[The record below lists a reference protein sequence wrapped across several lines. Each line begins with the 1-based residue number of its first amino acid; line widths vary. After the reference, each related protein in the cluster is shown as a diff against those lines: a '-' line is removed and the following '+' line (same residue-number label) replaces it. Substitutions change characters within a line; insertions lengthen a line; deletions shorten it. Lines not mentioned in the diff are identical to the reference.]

1 MSVKVK
7 KLENNEVQ
15 LDIAVDAQK
24 SAKEYDK
31 ACHKLA
37 KRVNIPGFRAGKAPK
52 AILEKHVGKEAIQR
66 EVLESTLPEIFANV
80 IKDNKFDIIS
90 EPYIESYEFADDK
103 SFKAVAKLELKPEV
117 TLCEYKNIEI
127 KIEEY
132 KQPEKALEKE
142 IEVLADKY
150 AELKAVEGR
159 KTTATDTVNIDFE
172 GFVDGEAIK
181 GGAAKNY
188 PLNIEHS
195 NFIPGF
201 AEQLVDKNIGD
212 EFTIEVK
219 FPDTYHDEAIKGK
232 DAQFK
237 IKINSIQEKVL
248 PTLDDEFAKKVGP
261 FKSLDELK
269 ADIEKYLETMTKT
282 ENEKR
287 VAAKVLEKLN
297 NEISINIQDSMITR
311 EARALMGEFQQRV
324 TSQGGDWDKMIES
337 EGHEKIW
344 EQLKTEAE
352 SRIKNSLII
361 TKIAEA
367 EKIEVEG
374 KDLEVKIEEI
384 ARVYNTN
391 KMAILEEIQK
401 NATLIH
407 SLSQQV
413 LSQKVTQFLINNV
426 NIKYTKSK

>member
-15 LDIAVDAQK
+15 LEIEVDAK
-24 SAKEYDK
+24 HSSKEYDK
-31 ACHKLA
+31 ACQRLS

-52 AILEKHVGKEAIQR
+52 NILEKHIGKEAIQR
-66 EVLESTLPEIFANV
+66 EVLESTLPEIFAKV
-80 IKDNKFDIIS
+80 IKENNFDIIS
-90 EPYIESYEFADDK
+90 EPYIDSYEFAADK

-117 TLCEYKNIEI
+117 NLCEYKNIDI

-142 IEVLADKY
+142 LEVLADKY
-150 AELKAVEGR
+150 AELKSVEGR
-159 KTTATDTVNIDFE
+159 KTTSTDTVNIDFE
-172 GFVDGEAIK
+172 GSVKGELIK

-201 AEQLVDKNIGD
+201 AEQLVDKNVGD
-212 EFTIEVK
+212 EFTIDVK
-219 FPDTYHDEAIKGK
+219 FPENYHDEAIKGK

-248 PTLDDEFAKKVGP
+248 PEINDEFAQKVGK
-261 FKSLDELK
+261 FSTLDELK
-269 ADIEKYLETMTKT
+269 TDIENYLQTMTKT

-287 VAAKVLEKLN
+287 AATQIFEKLDKGVN
-297 NEISINIQDSMITR
+297 INIQNSMITR
-311 EARALMGEFQQRV
+311 EARALMGEFQQRIA
-324 TSQGGDWDKMIES
+324 SQGGNWDKMVET

-361 TKIAEA
+361 AKIAEL

-384 ARVYNTN
+384 ARIYNTN

-401 NATLIH
+401 NSALIH

-413 LSQKVTQFLINNV
+413 LSQKVTQFLVNNV

>member
-15 LDIAVDAQK
+15 LNIEVEAQK
-24 SAKEYDK
+24 TSKEYDK
-31 ACHKLA
+31 ACNKLA

-52 AILEKHVGKEAIQR
+52 NILEKHIGKEAIQR
-66 EVLESTLPEIFANV
+66 EVLEAVLPEIFAKV
-80 IKDNKFDIIS
+80 IQENKFDIIS
-90 EPYIESYEFADDK
+90 EPYIESYEFGADK
-103 SFKAVAKLELKPEV
+103 ALKAVAKLELKPEV
-117 TLCEYKNIEI
+117 ALCEYKNVDI

-132 KQPEKALEKE
+132 KQPENALEKE
-142 IEVLADKY
+142 IEILADKY

-159 KTTATDTVNIDFE
+159 KTTAIDTVNIDFE
-172 GFVDGEAIK
+172 GSVEGELIK

-188 PLNIEHS
+188 PLNLEHS

-201 AEQLVDKNIGD
+201 AEQLVDKNVGE

-219 FPDTYHDEAIKGK
+219 FPETYHDDKIKGK

-248 PTLDDEFAKKVGP
+248 PALDDEFAKKVGS

-269 ADIEKYLETMTKT
+269 ADIQKYLDTMTKA

-287 VAAKVLEKLN
+287 AAAQILEKLN
-297 NEISINIQDSMITR
+297 KEISINIQDSMITR
-311 EARALMGEFQQRV
+311 EARALMGEFQQRIV
-324 TSQGGDWDKMIES
+324 SQGGDWDKMLET

-384 ARVYNTN
+384 ARIYNTN

-401 NATLIH
+401 NSTLIH